1 MPNHNTTI
9 LDISGTD
16 EEVAAWFARH
26 VLRVESKG
34 SVSST
39 IRDQFDFETV
49 IPRPASIKATSR
61 PDGPPFIGDL
71 HVELYAQA
79 CVHRERDQFPHPGYP
94 QVPNVAT
101 WGQAKAWLEKEH
113 PAAVEWG
120 RRSLLAAAET
130 GFRGWYEW
138 SYANWNT
145 KWNSYQYVRR
155 SERLIKF
162 ETANGVA
169 RPVFKALSRMHPTMT
184 FSIVAMDEGDDSEVM
199 VGQYVAGVETWSTV
213 RATPALYRYVYGRD
227 PYTDEDDETPA
238 APSA

>member
-1 MPNHNTTI
+1 
-9 LDISGTD
+9 
-16 EEVAAWFARH
+16 
-26 VLRVESKG
+26 
-34 SVSST
+34 
-39 IRDQFDFETV
+39 
-49 IPRPASIKATSR
+49 
-61 PDGPPFIGDL
+61 
-71 HVELYAQA
+71 
-79 CVHRERDQFPHPGYP
+79 
-94 QVPNVAT
+94 
-101 WGQAKAWLEKEH
+101 
-113 PAAVEWG
+113 
-120 RRSLLAAAET
+120 
-130 GFRGWYEW
+130 
-138 SYANWNT
+138 
-145 KWNSYQYVRR
+145 VRR